1 MKNDALETS
10 FSVTINA
17 PIFALVV
24 WLAAAPGAMAQAPAS
39 PATLHWQ
46 VPPLLPPGAQLA
58 VVSGDPTAPVE
69 TTMLV
74 SMPSGYQLP
83 PHYHPGFEHV
93 EVKEGTL
100 LAGMGDR
107 IDPKRTHALAVG
119 DSATAPA
126 GMHHFSIAQG
136 RTVLA
141 VTFMGPYTITYLR
154 AEDAP
159 RHQVFPFGY

>member
-1 MKNDALETS
+1 MSGTLT
-10 FSVTINA
+10 
-17 PIFALVV
+17 ALVRRGPV
-24 WLAAAPGAMAQAPAS
+24 LALALAAAGPGVVPAQAALAQQSADPA
-39 PATLHWQ
+39 LHWI
-46 VPPLLPPGAQLA
+46 VPPLLPPGARLA

-74 SMPSGYQLP
+74 SMPDGYRLP

-93 EVKEGTL
+93 EVKQGTV

-107 IDPKRTHALAVG
+107 IDPTHTRALTVG

-126 GMHHFSIAQG
+126 GMHHWSIAKG
-136 RTVLA
+136 PTLLS

-159 RHQVFPFGY
+159 QRRTFPFGY